1 MTVWEI
7 VIVMIIGTICITTG
21 IAFVYSSIVNTI
33 ERYQRR
39 KTVRELEIFTK
50 IMESIPGMF
59 TKMVEIVAEKEKE
72 RNANIMDAN
81 IIDAWKKEALK

>member
-59 TKMVEIVAEKEKE
+59 TKMVEIVAEKEKK
-72 RNANIMDAN
+72 RDASIM
-81 IIDAWKKEALK
+81 DAWKKAELE